1 MADDRHWMLAA
12 LALARRNL
20 GRTWPNP
27 AVGCVFVRDGRLLAN
42 GWTQPGGRP
51 HAEAHAISRAAD
63 PAALKGATAYV
74 TLEPCSHHG
83 RTPPCAD
90 ALVAAGIARVVIAI
104 GDPDR
109 RVAGRGIERL
119 RQAGIA
125 LTMGVCA
132 AEAEEATAGFL
143 MRVNHG
149 RPLVTLKLATSLDGR
164 IALASNESRWITG
177 PAARAH
183 GHLLRAGNDAIA
195 VGIGTA
201 LADDPMLDCRL
212 PGLQDRSPLRV
223 VFDAKAR
230 LPATSKLAATARR
243 LRTVLLTADATAA
256 DRLAAIGVEVIAV
269 PASPAGIDATAAL
282 RALGE
287 VGLTRLLVE
296 GGGRLAASLLKDG
309 LVDRIAW
316 YRAAM
321 TIGGDGVAGIAALE
335 LASLVEAR
343 AFVRTGLQPVGPDV
357 LETYARSA

>member
-1 MADDRHWMLAA
+1 MLAA

-20 GRTWPNP
+20 GSTWPNP
-27 AVGCVFVRDGRLLAN
+27 AVGCVFVRDGRVLAN

-51 HAEAHAISRAAD
+51 HAEAHAIARASDA
-63 PAALKGATAYV
+63 AALKGATAYV

-90 ALVAAGIARVVIAI
+90 ALVAAGIGRAVVAI

-109 RVAGRGIERL
+109 RVAGQGIERL
-119 RQAGIA
+119 RQAGIDV
-125 LTMGVCA
+125 TMGVGA
-132 AEAEEATAGFL
+132 AEAEEVAAGFL

-183 GHLLRAGNDAIA
+183 GHLLRAGNDGIA
-195 VGIGTA
+195 VGIGTV

-212 PGLQDRSPLRV
+212 PGLAARSPLRV
-223 VFDAKAR
+223 VFDARAR
-230 LPATSKLAATARR
+230 LPATAKLAATARR
-243 LRTVLLTADATAA
+243 LRTVLLTANAPAA
-256 DRLAAIGVEVIAV
+256 GKLAAIGVEVIPVA
-269 PASPAGIDATAAL
+269 ASPAGIDAAAAL
-282 RALGE
+282 QALGDL
-287 VGLTRLLVE
+287 GLTRLLVE
-296 GGGRLAASLLKDG
+296 GGGRLAASLLKAG

-321 TIGGDGVAGIAALE
+321 TIGGDGVPAIAALD
-335 LASLVEAR
+335 LSSLVEAR
-343 AFVRTGLQPVGPDV
+343 AFVRTGLQPIGPDV
-357 LETYARSA
+357 LETYRRSA